1 MSVNRFLPFL
11 LLEEEEERLAKERK
25 LKILRLLQLRDTC
38 RERSYLTS
46 QALVASI
53 ASPWFT
59 LDEYGT
65 DLNFMNALG
74 LPRDAFDDLAAEF
87 EQHYIVLSGPGR
99 SGRPTRLNKRM
110 VLSLLL
116 HKYASRSDLK
126 SLCELF
132 GSPPATT
139 SRTLRKAEE
148 ALEKTL
154 ANMPDAAIRWP
165 TAAEQL
171 EWASLIQ
178 AREPI
183 ISKKFGFIDGKNYKV
198 QQPTDADLQNALYN
212 GWLHTVLIT
221 GTLAFGADGCVF
233 WMKHNCPGSWND
245 AETSKG
251 FRNNL
256 LDPYR
261 TLQDHGVLADSA
273 FPVSGNMSGRIVTP
287 LKTGDLERAVAA
299 GGRAAQ
305 IGTINNAIISIRQA
319 AEWGMGA
326 VEKCFRC
333 LTVPMPYDP
342 EVRRQRLSNVYR
354 LYNYRVRRTN
364 VSQIRNVFSTRP
376 V

>member
-1 MSVNRFLPFL
+1 
-11 LLEEEEERLAKERK
+11 
-25 LKILRLLQLRDTC
+25 
-38 RERSYLTS
+38 
-46 QALVASI
+46 
-53 ASPWFT
+53 
-59 LDEYGT
+59 
-65 DLNFMNALG
+65 
-74 LPRDAFDDLAAEF
+74 
-87 EQHYIVLSGPGR
+87 
-99 SGRPTRLNKRM
+99 M

-154 ANMPDAAIRWP
+154 AAMPDAAIRWP

-171 EWASLIQ
+171 EWGALVQ
-178 AREPI
+178 EREPI
-183 ISKKFGFIDGKNYKV
+183 ISKKFGFIDGKNYRV
-198 QQPTDADLQNALYN
+198 QQPTDTDLQNALYN

-251 FRNNL
+251 FRDKL
-256 LDPYR
+256 LDPCV

-273 FPVSGNMSGRIVTP
+273 FPVSGDMLGRIVTP

-299 GGRAAQ
+299 GGRASQ
-305 IGTINNAIISIRQA
+305 IGTVNNAIVSIRQA

-364 VSQIRNVFSTRP
+364 ISQIRNVFSARP
-376 V
+376 E